1 MLYCYKESEE
11 IFMSAPLK
19 QIKKGSVAKFREF
32 YNKVVRK
39 PLSPEDREELRDV
52 FRKKNQSEQTE
63 TNKPKKIAKSD
74 QDMGL
79 T

>member
-1 MLYCYKESEE
+1 
-11 IFMSAPLK
+11 MSAPLK

>member
-1 MLYCYKESEE
+1 
-11 IFMSAPLK
+11 MSTPLK

-39 PLSPEDREELRDV
+39 PLSREDREELRDV
-52 FRKKNQSEQTE
+52 FKKKDQPEQTE
-63 TNKPKKIAKSD
+63 TNMPKKIAKSD